1 VTAQSQYARFGSG
14 KSVRRVEDENL
25 LKGEGVFADDVSL
38 PNQAHVFFLRSQHP
52 HARIV
57 SIDKRA
63 ASAMPGVLVIVTGDD
78 LVREGVKPLPSS
90 VDFKRADGSPSASPP
105 RHALAVGTVRFVG
118 EAVAAVIAET
128 AAQARDAAEAIEVR
142 YETLPAV
149 TEAVDAIASG
159 APLVWP
165 KAAGNVAAE
174 SRYGNAAAAQAAFA
188 KAAHVVSLDLVN
200 QRVAPCP
207 IEPRAVV
214 ASYDAAT
221 DRITLRVSCQTPT
234 GLRDDLCKEVLH
246 IAPDKVRVLVG
257 DVGGGFGMK
266 TSLYPEDVVLAY
278 GTRELGRPLKWCA
291 ERMEEFLAATHGRDV
306 VTKAELALDAT
317 GRVLALRLDSLA
329 NLGAYATPA
338 GVVIQLMIGPW
349 VSTSVY
355 DIGTIDIRIKGV
367 LTHTGPTAAYRGAG
381 RPEAIYL
388 IERLID
394 DAARE
399 LAPKLGQD
407 RIALRRRNL
416 IPPSAMPYQTPLG
429 PNYDCGA
436 FEANLDAALELCDH
450 AGFAARRAESERRG
464 RLRGLG
470 IVNAIEQAAGTAQP
484 EYAEIRFNPSGT
496 ALLLMGTKNQGQ
508 GHETM
513 FKQILHERLGLDPA
527 TVQFIDGDTD
537 RVAFGMGTNGS
548 RSTVLGGSALCL
560 AADKVIAK
568 SKVLAAHLLE
578 AAAADIEFADGRF
591 AIAGTDRGLTLKE
604 VATAMFQPARL
615 PAGLEPGLYE
625 NATYRASHDTYPNG
639 CHACEVEIDPDTGA
653 VALLSYVVVDDV
665 GTVIN
670 PLTLKGQIHGG
681 VAQGVGQ
688 ILMEQVVWEPGSG
701 QLLSATLMDY
711 GVPRADT
718 LCDLA
723 VKSNPVPTA
732 FNPLGAKGAGEA
744 GTVGALP
751 ALMNAIMD
759 ALAPAGVRDLDM
771 PATSERVWRA
781 LRAARAARG

>member
-1 VTAQSQYARFGSG
+1 MTAESQYARFGSG

-38 PNQAHVFFLRSQHP
+38 PNQAHVFFLRSPHP

-105 RHALAVGTVRFVG
+105 RHALAVGAVRFVG
-118 EAVAAVIAET
+118 EAVTAVIAET

-317 GRVLALRLDSLA
+317 GRVLALRLNSLA

-381 RPEAIYL
+381 RPEAIYF
-388 IERLID
+388 IERLM
-394 DAARE
+394 DAAARKTGIDSME
-399 LAPKLGQD
+399 
-407 RIALRRRNL
+407 LRRRNM
-416 IPPSAMPYQTPLG
+416 IRPAQMPYT
-429 PNYDCGA
+429 NAMNKTYDSGQ
-436 FEANLDAALELCDH
+436 FELVMNKAIALAEWE
-450 AGFAARRAESERRG
+450 GFASRASDATRRG
-464 RLRGLG
+464 RVRGRGVATFLEWTGADVFDERVTVTVTGEG
-470 IVNAIEQAAGTAQP
+470 IIEIFNALQA
-484 EYAEIRFNPSGT
+484 
-496 ALLLMGTKNQGQ
+496 MGQ
-508 GHETM
+508 G
-513 FKQILHERLGLDPA
+513 LA
-527 TVQFIDGDTD
+527 TTFAQLAVDVFGVPIEKIKIVQGDTD
-537 RVAFGMGTNGS
+537 RGTGFGSAGS
-548 RSTVLGGSALCL
+548 RSLFVGGSAIKVAAERTVAKARDL
-560 AADKVIAK
+560 AA
-568 SKVLAAHLLE
+568 SELE
-578 AAAADIEFADGRF
+578 AAAADIEYRDGIF
-591 AIAGTDRGLTLKE
+591 SIAGTDRRIGLFELAAAQPTRTIVLDTTSS
-604 VATAMFQPARL
+604 VAGPTW
-615 PAGLEPGLYE
+615 
-625 NATYRASHDTYPNG
+625 PNG
-639 CHACEVEIDPDTGA
+639 CHICEVEVDPDTGA
-653 VALLSYVVVDDV
+653 VTVEAYWSVNDVGRVVNPMIVVGQLEGGAVQGIGQALSEGFVYDRESGQALTATFLDYAIPHSKMIKHFEMTMDESTPCLANAMGVKGVGELGTIGATPAVVNAVVDALV
-665 GTVIN
+665 RSGAGRRAEEVQM
-670 PLTLKGQIHGG
+670 PLT
-681 VAQGVGQ
+681 
-688 ILMEQVVWEPGSG
+688 P
-701 QLLSATLMDY
+701 
-711 GVPRADT
+711 
-718 LCDLA
+718 
-723 VKSNPVPTA
+723 
-732 FNPLGAKGAGEA
+732 
-744 GTVGALP
+744 
-751 ALMNAIMD
+751 
-759 ALAPAGVRDLDM
+759 
-771 PATSERVWRA
+771 ERVWRA
-781 LRAARAARG
+781 LHG

>member
-1 VTAQSQYARFGSG
+1 MTAESQYARFGSG

-38 PNQAHVFFLRSQHP
+38 PNQAHVFFLRSPHP

-105 RHALAVGTVRFVG
+105 RHALAVGAVRFVG
-118 EAVAAVIAET
+118 EAVIAVIAET

-317 GRVLALRLDSLA
+317 GRVLALRLNSLA

-381 RPEAIYL
+381 RPEAIYF
-388 IERLID
+388 IERLM
-394 DAARE
+394 DAAARKTGIDSME
-399 LAPKLGQD
+399 
-407 RIALRRRNL
+407 LRRRNM
-416 IPPSAMPYQTPLG
+416 IRPAQMPYT
-429 PNYDCGA
+429 NAMNKTYDSGQ
-436 FEANLDAALELCDH
+436 FELVMNKAIALAEWE
-450 AGFAARRAESERRG
+450 GFASRASDATRRG
-464 RLRGLG
+464 RVRGRGVATFLEWTGADVFDERVTVTVTGEG
-470 IVNAIEQAAGTAQP
+470 IIEIFNALQA
-484 EYAEIRFNPSGT
+484 
-496 ALLLMGTKNQGQ
+496 MGQ
-508 GHETM
+508 G
-513 FKQILHERLGLDPA
+513 LA
-527 TVQFIDGDTD
+527 TTFAQLAVDVFGVPIEKIKIVQGDTD
-537 RVAFGMGTNGS
+537 RGTGFGSAGS
-548 RSTVLGGSALCL
+548 RSLFVGGSAIKVAAERTVAKARDL
-560 AADKVIAK
+560 AA
-568 SKVLAAHLLE
+568 SELE
-578 AAAADIEFADGRF
+578 AAAADIEYRDGIF
-591 AIAGTDRGLTLKE
+591 SIAGTDRRIGLFE
-604 VATAMFQPARL
+604 VAAAQPTRTIVL
-615 PAGLEPGLYE
+615 DTTSSVAGP
-625 NATYRASHDTYPNG
+625 TWPNG
-639 CHACEVEIDPDTGA
+639 CHICEVEVDPDTGA
-653 VALLSYVVVDDV
+653 VTVEAYWSVNDVGRVVNPMIVVGQLEGGAVQGIGQALCEGFVYDRESGQALTATFLDYAIPHTKMIKHFEMTMDESTPCLANAMGVKGVGELGTIGATPAVVNAVVDALV
-665 GTVIN
+665 RSGAGRRAEEVQM
-670 PLTLKGQIHGG
+670 PLT
-681 VAQGVGQ
+681 
-688 ILMEQVVWEPGSG
+688 P
-701 QLLSATLMDY
+701 
-711 GVPRADT
+711 
-718 LCDLA
+718 
-723 VKSNPVPTA
+723 
-732 FNPLGAKGAGEA
+732 
-744 GTVGALP
+744 
-751 ALMNAIMD
+751 
-759 ALAPAGVRDLDM
+759 
-771 PATSERVWRA
+771 ERVWRA
-781 LRAARAARG
+781 LHG